1 MKGGKKKLNQA
12 PFLVKGYRLF
22 DLVEYQKELYY
33 IFGRRS
39 SGFFDIRRLDGTK
52 INNGSVSCK
61 HIRLID
67 ARKTLIIEK
76 RVQGAS

>member
-1 MKGGKKKLNQA
+1 MVYVIN
-12 PFLVKGYRLF
+12 
-22 DLVEYQKELYY
+22 KEGQTLMP
-33 IFGRRS
+33 
-39 SGFFDIRRLDGTK
+39 TET
-52 INNGSVSCK
+52 VSCK